1 MLSKDGKRIYIA
13 LPGRI
18 AILVLILAP
27 ILPVAAVF
35 GQQLSRAQLDA
46 EVRDRAEEDFKLGRP
61 PATVES
67 LQILFGEDARKLGVT
82 VREVDQVYQ
91 KSYSEAKA
99 KQAWWKQFQPQAGWI
114 AAVFLFLLFIF
125 RDVIRDILT
134 GSLKAIR
141 NSAYARLAGSRWF
154 RTAAI
159 RKYRWA
165 VIRKFEELRVP
176 FRPDRPLEM
185 RRIYVPL
192 KARSGRDTNQID
204 TWRAIS
210 EYGRLMIVG
219 APGSGKSMLVRHL
232 ALLLAENGLLEPTH
246 IVPVVLDLNRLNDS
260 ELGLEQ
266 MLVQVFQFNDFP
278 HADQFV
284 DLSLKQGTLMLLF
297 DGLDEVNSQSRAA
310 VVKRIQ
316 DFLAEFKETPAV
328 ITCRKAVYH
337 QEFADYVQA
346 TLEIDEFSDN
356 QIWRFLEAWKDDMPA
371 NKSIEQLIQTLRDRP
386 RIMALARNPLLLTI
400 IAYLYCDTEVVL
412 PQSRTEFYEQA
423 TDVLLQQWKQDRNK
437 FKLAQKR
444 LVLQHL
450 ALFNQDRGADATG
463 DKKSIGF
470 QTVLTEV
477 KALMPQLNL
486 EEKDA
491 QALVDEIVERSGL
504 LLSIDGGER
513 YQFAHLTLQEFFA
526 ASELRQTPEDLLNRF
541 LKDSSTWRETVKLWC
556 GLESDSTTVVK
567 RVYQTDPVTAFEC
580 LADAQKIDATVAD
593 QIVAGFKARL
603 AETGA
608 SGDAIRSAFA
618 AVASDFRPRGRQVFE
633 FLAAALGNTQDLSI
647 KSAAGEA
654 LSLTNLPK
662 AAQLLGGHLS
672 QGAELRRSIVRM
684 GDLSVDVLADASR
697 SGSTEA
703 VHDLRAIGTPRAAEA
718 LTSLLWSPS
727 REVSVQ
733 AAWSLAA
740 LLRRDSVEEALSTYP
755 LSRDQIQ
762 DRFRWI
768 WKPFEEGSST
778 SLSTIVGRVAE
789 LIDESAAVR
798 IIAGSEQPDE
808 RIVIPLCIDGLK
820 SSVKIKMLW
829 ESSNNEVHL
838 FNSAFGIESAQK
850 NTEKPEERK
859 KEIMVAVDRR
869 SLEFANDQIIPA
881 EKERLARAALDAVST
896 SEKWKA
902 LFLTLP
908 FDLRLTL
915 ILRLIKGP
923 EPTVTD
929 WLNIN
934 KPVKFTFEKSAHQ
947 IVAMCLCTIITLLA
961 AVGIW
966 RNLNGWLL
974 ILSLTGLTWYSLCG
988 LIGFLGYRDAASEAF
1003 LLSSLLGPI
1012 GGFRFLWKD
1021 LISDTLTARLVFC
1034 TLGAGFYLVAAG
1046 GWPFLSMYF
1055 ASALFAT
1062 NLSVVYRLLVSC
1074 FLIVGIATL
1083 SLRGLALDR
1092 MARNVL
1098 HGLLD
1103 QHSHGDTTDVV
1114 KDKKIGGNGKRT
1126 LMRLPVTIL
1135 RRSH

>member
-1 MLSKDGKRIYIA
+1 MI
-13 LPGRI
+13 
-18 AILVLILAP
+18 
-27 ILPVAAVF
+27 
-35 GQQLSRAQLDA
+35 Q
-46 EVRDRAEEDFKLGRP
+46 
-61 PATVES
+61 
-67 LQILFGEDARKLGVT
+67 
-82 VREVDQVYQ
+82 
-91 KSYSEAKA
+91 
-99 KQAWWKQFQPQAGWI
+99 
-114 AAVFLFLLFIF
+114 
-125 RDVIRDILT
+125 
-134 GSLKAIR
+134 
-141 NSAYARLAGSRWF
+141 
-154 RTAAI
+154 
-159 RKYRWA
+159 
-165 VIRKFEELRVP
+165 KFEELRVP
-176 FRPDRPLEM
+176 FRADRPLEM

-192 KARSGRDTNQID
+192 KARKGRDTNQID

-232 ALLLAENGLLEPTH
+232 ALLLAESGLRGPTN
-246 IVPVVLDLNRLNDS
+246 IVPVVFDLNRLNDS

-266 MLVQVFQFNDFP
+266 MLVQVFQLNDFP

-284 DLSLKQGTLMLLF
+284 NLSLKQGTLMLLF
-297 DGLDEVNSQSRAA
+297 DGLDEVNSQNRAA

-316 DFLAEFKETPAV
+316 DFLDEFKETPAI

-356 QIWRFLEAWKDDMPA
+356 QIWRFLEAWKDEMPT

-400 IAYLYCDTEVVL
+400 IAYLYCDTELVL

-423 TDVLLQQWKQDRNK
+423 TDFLLQQWHQDRNR

-470 QTVLTEV
+470 QTVFAEV

-486 EEKDA
+486 DEKDA
-491 QALVDEIVERSGL
+491 QTLVDEIVERSGL

-541 LKDSSTWRETVKLWC
+541 LSDSSTWRETVKLWC
-556 GLESDSTTVVK
+556 GLENDSTTVIK
-567 RVYQTDPVTAFEC
+567 RVYETDPVTAFEC
-580 LADAQKIDATVAD
+580 LADAQKIDAAVAD
-593 QIVAGFKARL
+593 QIVAGFKDRL

-618 AVASDFRPRGRQVFE
+618 AVASDFRPRGRQIFE
-633 FLAAALGNTQDLSI
+633 FLAGALENTQDLSV
-647 KSAAGEA
+647 KSAAAEA

-662 AAQLLGGHLS
+662 AAQLLGSHLN
-672 QGAELRRSIVRM
+672 QDAELRRSIVRM
-684 GDLSVDVLADASR
+684 GDLSVDVLADAAR

-703 VHDLRAIGTPRAAEA
+703 VQDLSAIGTPRAAEA
-718 LTSLLWSPS
+718 LTPLLWSSS
-727 REVSVQ
+727 REVSLQ
-733 AAWSLAA
+733 SAWSLAV
-740 LLRRDSVEEALSTYP
+740 LLRRDSVEEALSIYP
-755 LSRDQIQ
+755 LSREQNQ
-762 DRFRWI
+762 ARFRWI
-768 WKPFEEGSST
+768 WKPFDEGSTS

-789 LIDESAAVR
+789 FIDESGPVR
-798 IIAGSEQPDE
+798 IIAGSDHPDE
-808 RIVIPLCIDGLK
+808 RIVIPLCIEGLQ
-820 SSVKIKMLW
+820 SSVNIKMLW
-829 ESSNNEVHL
+829 ESSNFEVQE
-838 FNSAFGIESAQK
+838 FISAFGIDSAK
-850 NTEKPEERK
+850 RNTEKSLERR

-869 SLEFANDQIIPA
+869 SSDFANDQITPM
-881 EKERLARAALDAVST
+881 EKESLARTAIDAVTT

-902 LFLTLP
+902 LFSTLP
-908 FDLRLTL
+908 LDLRLTL

-923 EPTVTD
+923 EPTVAD
-929 WLNIN
+929 WLNMN
-934 KPVKFTFEKSAHQ
+934 KPVKFTFEKSLHQ
-947 IVAMCLCTIITLLA
+947 IIAMCLCTIITVLA

-966 RNLNGWLL
+966 RSFSGWLF
-974 ILSLTGLTWYSLCG
+974 GLVIAGLLWYSFMG
-988 LIGFLGYRDAASEAF
+988 LACFVSTSDPDGREM
-1003 LLSSLLGPI
+1003 LLTILLGPI
-1012 GGFRFLWKD
+1012 GSFTWGWKEMIRESLLFRVGF
-1021 LISDTLTARLVFC
+1021 SVF
-1034 TLGAGFYLVAAG
+1034 LGALMAILVG

-1055 ASALFAT
+1055 ASALLVT
-1062 NLSVVYRLLVSC
+1062 NLNVVYRLLVSS
-1074 FLIVGIATL
+1074 FLLAGIATL

-1092 MARNVL
+1092 RARNVL

-1103 QHSHGDTTDVV
+1103 QHFHRETTDVL
-1114 KDKKIGGNGKRT
+1114 KYKRIGLRGKRT